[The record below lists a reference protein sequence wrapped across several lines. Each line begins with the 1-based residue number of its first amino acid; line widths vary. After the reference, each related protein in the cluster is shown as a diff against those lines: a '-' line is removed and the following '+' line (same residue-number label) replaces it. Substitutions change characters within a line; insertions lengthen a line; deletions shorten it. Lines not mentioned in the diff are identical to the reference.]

1 MQIDFHHAVT
11 YVVARLA
18 GFDQEDSNIVAYSS
32 QYVDDAV
39 NAGVVTFR
47 NQAMYSRVNSA
58 HKMLDYRNFEELGN
72 HQVWIPFHFL
82 PGNELKSN
90 KNETAEFIDKIICR
104 PNSPAAKDMLKACI
118 ADYANKKAYSLHR
131 LGISMHVYADTWS
144 HQNFAGTNHKI
155 NRVTDLTSDEVEAQG
170 GWLERVKDY
179 FGELAEDVAS
189 GFVSDALP
197 LGHGGA
203 LSNPDK
209 PYLET
214 WSYKNGNDVLITR
227 NNFTEFQEAA
237 QCMFRAMKSYQAKD
251 ISLSSTE
258 EISKADMAQIKKNFK
273 AFNNEDG
280 DTRHEQWLQSIAAGK
295 FSFGA
300 EEVGYIAKGRGSWKH
315 KALDTT
321 KAIEHGKE
329 RYQYKSEFLD
339 SDWKLFHDAL
349 QAHRYDVLH
358 DILPKYGICAA

>member
-1 MQIDFHHAVT
+1 MQIDFHHTVT

-18 GFDQEDSNIVAYSS
+18 GFDQEESNIVAYSS

-39 NAGVVTFR
+39 NAGVVNFR
-47 NQAMYSRVNSA
+47 NHAMYSRISSA

-90 KNETAEFIDKIICR
+90 KNERAAFIDKIICR
-104 PNSPAAKDMLKACI
+104 PNSPAAKDMLKTCI
-118 ADYANKKAYSLHR
+118 ADFVNKKPYSLHR
-131 LGISMHVYADTWS
+131 LGISMHVYADTWA
-144 HQNFAGTNHKI
+144 HQNFAGINHKI
-155 NRVTDLTSDEVEAQG
+155 NQVKDLISDEVEEQG
-170 GWLERVKDY
+170 GWVERVKDY

-189 GFVSDALP
+189 RFVSNALP

-209 PYLET
+209 PYLES
-214 WSYKNGNDVLITR
+214 WSYKNGRDVLITR
-227 NNFTEFQEAA
+227 KNYTEFQEAV
-237 QCMFRAMKSYQAKD
+237 QCMFQAMKSYQARD
-251 ISLSSTE
+251 VSLSSME
-258 EISKADMAQIKKNFK
+258 EIPEADMEQIRKNFK

-280 DTRHEQWLQSIAAGK
+280 DVRHEQWLQSIAEGN

-300 EEVGYIAKGRGSWKH
+300 EKIGYIAKGRGAWKH
-315 KALDTT
+315 EALDTT
-321 KAIEHGKE
+321 KEIEHGKE
-329 RYQYKSEFLD
+329 RYRYRSEFLN

-349 QAHRYDVLH
+349 QAYRFDVLH
-358 DILPKYGICAA
+358 DILPKYGISAA